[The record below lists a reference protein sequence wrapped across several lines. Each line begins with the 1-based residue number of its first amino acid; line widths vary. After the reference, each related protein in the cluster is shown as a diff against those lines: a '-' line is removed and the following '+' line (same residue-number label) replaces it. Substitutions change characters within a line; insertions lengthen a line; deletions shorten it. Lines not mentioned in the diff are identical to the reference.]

1 MYAQPAQESRWYTR
15 VAPNVV
21 EPLPVKAV
29 AGLQRL
35 DALDAHGPVLV
46 AHSEREWEVVSER
59 DGRGGEQREPGQRGS
74 LDGAAAALE
83 PLGDSRTESKRRQR
97 RKRERISPVVHG
109 TGEGRG

>member
-1 MYAQPAQESRWYTR
+1 M
-15 VAPNVV
+15 V
-21 EPLPVKAV
+21 EPLLVKAV

-35 DALDAHGPVLV
+35 DAHGPVLI
-46 AHSEREWEVVSER
+46 AHSEREWEVVGER

-97 RKRERISPVVHG
+97 RKGERISPVVHG